1 MRVTFINYLLLLPLS
16 LLFVSVLS
24 TVAMFI
30 FSPMAV
36 AVLFSGG
43 GYLLLLAWLLYGYHH
58 DIFGPG
64 VEIT

>member
-1 MRVTFINYLLLLPLS
+1 MRITFINYLLLLPLS
-16 LLFVSVLS
+16 LLFISVLS

-36 AVLFSGG
+36 SFLFFGG
-43 GYLLLLAWLLYGYHH
+43 GYLLLLAWLLYGYHR
-58 DIFGPG
+58 DVFGPG